1 MTIQSERHNQRI
13 IIRLMIMQPF
23 AVPDPQSVTF
33 TSSDVLDGAD
43 VTINCT
49 VEFGDGV

>member
-1 MTIQSERHNQRI
+1 MIPDDQCAL
-13 IIRLMIMQPF
+13 LMCDDNFI
-23 AVPDPQSVTF
+23 VLDPQSVTF